1 MVGAAGS
8 VVFAAERD
16 VVDGAVYGE
25 VDGEF
30 GVGAVVLFEVFICE
44 FLRSI
49 LIPSIH

>member
-1 MVGAAGS
+1 MVVAAGA
-8 VVFAAERD
+8 VEGEGGGD